1 MGIYLHEFTAREIRV
16 GVGVE
21 RQEPGDV
28 RGKGCKR
35 KRKERHVGEEKKESG
50 NNKMTGSGNIKV
62 REGGGGGGGGEG
74 GTRKVF
80 KRSANKSFT
89 LFRKPMK

>member
-50 NNKMTGSGNIKV
+50 NWKWQEVEILKYGKGAV
-62 REGGGGGGGGEG
+62 GGGRRRWDQKG
-74 GTRKVF
+74 
-80 KRSANKSFT
+80 S
-89 LFRKPMK
+89 